1 MNINFNITDELGEKF
16 ISASRW
22 MIDGNELS
30 DDRIIKKN
38 IKKYIGNCI
47 DGYNKSLLLGDSA
60 SLVSNLTSKAEDF
73 RNRCFIANE
82 EYAKARSVVEAT
94 YTNIDVGSD

>member
-1 MNINFNITDELGEKF
+1 MNINFNIPDALGEKF

-30 DDRIIKKN
+30 DDRVIKKN

-47 DGYNKSLLLGDSA
+47 DGYNKSLLLSDSA
-60 SLVSNLTSKAEDF
+60 SLVSNLTSQVENF
-73 RNRCFIANE
+73 RNQCFLANE
-82 EYAKARSVVEAT
+82 EYAKAKNVVEAT
-94 YTNIDVGSD
+94 YTNTDVGSD